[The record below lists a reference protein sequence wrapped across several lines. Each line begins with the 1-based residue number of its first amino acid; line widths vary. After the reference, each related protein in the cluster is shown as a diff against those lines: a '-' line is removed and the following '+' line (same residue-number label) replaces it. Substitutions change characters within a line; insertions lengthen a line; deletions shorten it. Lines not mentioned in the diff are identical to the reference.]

1 MIIYLIYLHT
11 ALLLG
16 LIEPKKTM
24 SAIVRYSYILQTIL
38 YRETDYWK
46 ANLYD
51 DVKKLDINDC
61 ILIGHWISVFSCL
74 RDLFSPTGV
83 RE

>member
-51 DVKKLDINDC
+51 DVKKLDIYIIDQKKPYALNR
-61 ILIGHWISVFSCL
+61 SVCL
-74 RDLFSPTGV
+74 D
-83 RE
+83 